1 MFVQTDASK
10 LQSAMRSRRPRRTRT
25 FVFLA
30 GLAAAGCATTSPA
43 PDSPHM
49 VWPSPPAPPRIE
61 FVRSLATAED
71 LGSERSAGRT
81 LLELLGGQPP
91 APDRLV
97 EPMGL
102 AVSDDGSRVYV
113 ADHAQ
118 QTVLVFD
125 LARRRVGRLG
135 PDPIDRPLGLALDA
149 DERVWVVEQARRGV
163 SVFAPDGRR
172 LMFISHPALERP
184 AGIALDRSRHRL
196 YVADAGT
203 LRSAA
208 HTVKVFDWDGAL
220 VGAIGHD
227 KGDGPGQFLFP
238 TYVAVDPAGRVYVA
252 DTLNARVQVF
262 DADGGYLATI
272 GERGTAWGMFDTPK
286 GVALDGFGNVYV
298 VDSGW
303 SNVQIFNA
311 RRQVLLFFGGRGPL
325 PGLLKN
331 PTAIAIDRE
340 NRIYVADHLNHRVE
354 VYRLVNTRA
363 EDSFLSPEA
372 AAVD

>member
-1 MFVQTDASK
+1 MHV
-10 LQSAMRSRRPRRTRT
+10 RRPRWTRSLT
-25 FVFLA
+25 LLA
-30 GLAAAGCATTSPA
+30 GLAAVGCATAPPA
-43 PDSPHM
+43 ADSPPLA
-49 VWPSPPAPPRIE
+49 WPPPPAPPRIE
-61 FVRSLATAED
+61 FVQSLATGKD
-71 LGSERSAGRT
+71 LGSERSVGRG

-91 APDRLV
+91 AADRLV

-102 AVSDDGSRVYV
+102 AVSDDGTRVYV

-118 QTVLVFD
+118 HAVFVFD
-125 LARRRVGRLG
+125 LARRRVRRLG
-135 PDPIDRPLGLALDA
+135 ADPIGRPLGLALDG

-163 SVFAPDGRR
+163 SIFAPDGRR
-172 LMFISHPALERP
+172 LTFVGHPTLERP
-184 AGIALDRSRHRL
+184 AGIALDRSRRRL

-208 HTVKVFDWDGAL
+208 HTVKVFDWDGTL
-220 VGAIGHD
+220 VRAIGHD

-238 TYVAVDPAGRVYVA
+238 TYVAVDGDGRVYVT

-262 DADGGYLATI
+262 DADGRYLATI

-303 SNVQIFNA
+303 SNVQIFNP

-331 PTAIAIDRE
+331 PTAIAIDRD

-354 VYRLVNTRA
+354 VYRLVNTKA
-363 EDSFLSPEA
+363 EDSFPSPGA
-372 AAVD
+372 TGVD